1 MLRNSQRSSSVK
13 SLQAPERG
21 YTQAARVKDLLA
33 CESLPFLSHAYDEP
47 ARAVINNGRAWLLN
61 DESDN
66 NLTSG
71 RANAWVRRPHPDKI
85 YGLICGLHVETPNP
99 GTSGPLIC
107 DHHLLTLN
115 KGDEI

>member
-66 NLTSG
+66 NLTSRESQRLGAASSSGQDLRVDLRAARGDSESRNFGPFDLRSSSVNTQQG
-71 RANAWVRRPHPDKI
+71 R
-85 YGLICGLHVETPNP
+85 
-99 GTSGPLIC
+99 
-107 DHHLLTLN
+107 
-115 KGDEI
+115 